1 MKAKLYVTRTIKIA
15 ACLLLSALVIGLLQE
30 YVLCHYDANRLRMDG
45 FYIED
50 NETIDVALIG
60 SSEMYSGIIPART
73 YEKYGFTCY
82 PYATAS
88 STAGAMITQI
98 EEIERTQHPELIV
111 IEINAFL
118 YATDNEEKESSIR
131 NYIDNVPLNW
141 NKWQYIQNTPAVR
154 KLGRR
159 EFLFPIFKY
168 HGVWND
174 YPEPWEMLKTRFT
187 QDARGYTLLKG
198 FKTTAAHL
206 KVKEKIFNST
216 APTDDTK
223 NNLEPRYEEAL
234 RSFLQ
239 HCSDNKINNLLFIR
253 APHVVKQETYKR
265 FTRGN
270 KVKDIIDEYGFTYIN
285 YERDFNMMALDPEQ
299 YYYNYDHFNIYG
311 AEKFTDYVAEML
323 TERFDIEPTE
333 LDEKH
338 KAQWDEAVEFYHKY
352 YDYVDDYMK
361 QGKKSKE
368 MIETNDLIKKVIDFA
383 AKKAS

>member
-15 ACLLLSALVIGLLQE
+15 AFLLLSALVIGFLQE

-253 APHVVKQETYKR
+253 APHVVKQEPYKR

-270 KVKDIIDEYGFTYIN
+270 AAFDIISDYGFDYIN
-285 YERDFNMMALDPEQ
+285 FERDVTSMSYTADD
-299 YYYNYDHFNIYG
+299 YYNYDHLNIYG
-311 AEKFTDYVAEML
+311 SVKFTDYFGNIVTEKYNVAKTVL
-323 TERFDIEPTE
+323 DQKNAER
-333 LDEKH
+333 
-338 KAQWDEAVEFYHKY
+338 WSEAVDFWHKF
-352 YDYVDDYMK
+352 YDYTDYRFK
-361 QGKKSKE
+361 QNKANKKIE
-368 MIETNDLIKKVIDFA
+368 LYETNDLLKKVEDYA
-383 AKKAS
+383 AKKK